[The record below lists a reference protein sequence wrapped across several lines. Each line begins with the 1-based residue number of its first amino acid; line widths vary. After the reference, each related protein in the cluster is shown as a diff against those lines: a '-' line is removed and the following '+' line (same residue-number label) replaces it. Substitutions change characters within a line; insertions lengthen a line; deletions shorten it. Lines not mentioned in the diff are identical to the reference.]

1 MPVKYNLSELVG
13 NTPIKLLSR
22 YIQKENLSANILAKL
37 EYFNPIG
44 SIKDRVAIAMIEN
57 AQKMELINE
66 NSSIIE
72 PTSGNTGIALAAFGA
87 AYGYK
92 VIIAMPESMS
102 VQRRK
107 LLKSFGAEIILTPA
121 AEGMRGATKKAKE
134 ISLNIPNSYIPNQFD
149 NPINPY
155 IHETTTAIEIL
166 KDTEKK
172 VDILVAGVGIGGS
185 RIVIRRCFKNL
196 NKDIQ
201 IIAVEPTESP
211 FLSKGISGSHN
222 IQGIGAGFA
231 PKNLDKG
238 IIDRI
243 FTVDFSQA
251 SNTVKELAITEGIL
265 VGISSG
271 ASLFAA
277 KEIAKEHHN
286 KHKNIVVIF
295 PDGGDRYL

>member
-1 MPVKYNLSELVG
+1 MSVKYNLSELVG

-22 YIQKENLSANILAKL
+22 YMQKENLSANILAKL

-57 AQKMELINE
+57 AQKTGIINE
-66 NSSIIE
+66 YSSIIE

-102 VQRRK
+102 IQRRK

-121 AEGMRGATKKAKE
+121 ADGMIGATKKAKE

-155 IHETTTAIEIL
+155 IHEKTTAIEIL

-172 VDILVAGVGIGGS
+172 VDILVAGVGSGGTITGIG
-185 RIVIRRCFKNL
+185 RCFKKL
-196 NKDIQ
+196 NQDIQ

-211 FLSKGISGSHN
+211 FLSKGISGSHG

-231 PKNLDKG
+231 PKNLDKD

-265 VGISSG
+265 AGISSG

-277 KEIAKEHHN
+277 KEIAKEPHN

>member
-1 MPVKYNLSELVG
+1 MSIKYNLSELVG
-13 NTPIKLLSR
+13 NTPIKLLNR
-22 YIQKENLSANILAKL
+22 YMQKEHLNANIFAKL

-66 NSSIIE
+66 DSSIIE
-72 PTSGNTGIALAAFGA
+72 PTSGNTGIALAAFGT

-102 VQRRK
+102 IQRRK
-107 LLKSFGAEIILTPA
+107 LLKSFGAEVILTPA
-121 AEGMRGATKKAKE
+121 AEGMRGATKKVKE
-134 ISLNIPNSYIPNQFD
+134 ISLDIPNSYIPNQFD

-155 IHETTTAIEIL
+155 IHEKTTAIEIL

-172 VDILVAGVGIGGS
+172 VDILVAGIGSGGTITGIG
-185 RIVIRRCFKNL
+185 RCFKNL
-196 NKDIQ
+196 NKNIQ

-211 FLSKGISGSHN
+211 FLSKGITAPHN

-231 PKNLDKG
+231 PKNLDTS

-251 SNTVKELAITEGIL
+251 SKTVKEVAITEGIL
-265 VGISSG
+265 IGISSG

-277 KEIAKEHHN
+277 KEIAKEPYN
-286 KHKNIVVIF
+286 RHKNIVVIF